1 MFSLIISITIIRDP
15 ISMAETLTQEQ
26 IHNVLLGIKIPPQ
39 PQILVDLQIEQIM
52 PDPDLKRIAGLI
64 RRDVGLAGTI
74 LKVVNSSFYG
84 LSNKITSVDQA
95 VSLIGLDSVIN
106 IINGVSIK
114 SEMSDET
121 ITHMNRF
128 WDTANDIALI
138 ATNIAKMVGYQKPDL
153 AYLLGLFHN
162 AGVPL
167 LMSKFDNYLEVL
179 EQSYGNNSNRIIDI
193 ENDLLNTNHAVVGY
207 YIAKSWNLPKVLC
220 EAIADH
226 HNCERHFLG
235 KQQIESDAKTLL
247 AILKLAEHV
256 CGSYKILGNQDVDF
270 EWDLIGREVLTHL
283 GLGQYDVELLE
294 ANLDEMGISVKNYAF

>member
-1 MFSLIISITIIRDP
+1 
-15 ISMAETLTQEQ
+15 MAEALTQEQ
-26 IHNVLLGIKIPPQ
+26 ITKVLHGIKIPPQ

-52 PDPDLKRIAGLI
+52 PDPDLKQIAKLI
-64 RRDVGLAGTI
+64 SRDVGLAGTI

-84 LSNKITSVDQA
+84 LSNKITSVNQA

-128 WDTANDIALI
+128 WDTANDIAMI
-138 ATNIAKMVGYQKPDL
+138 ATNVAKMVGFQKPDL

-167 LMSKFDNYLEVL
+167 LMNRFDNYLEVI
-179 EQSYGNNSNRIIDI
+179 EQSYGNDSDRIIDI
-193 ENDLLNTNHAVVGY
+193 ENNLLNTNHAVVGY
-207 YIAKSWNLPKVLC
+207 YIAKSWNLPKILC
-220 EAIADH
+220 EAIAEH
-226 HNCERHFLG
+226 HNCERLFLG
-235 KQQIESDAKTLL
+235 NHQADSESKTLL

-256 CGSYKILGNQDVDF
+256 CGSYKILGNQAVDF
-270 EWDLIGREVLTHL
+270 EWELIGQEVLTHL
-283 GLGQYDVELLE
+283 GLGEYDVEQLE
-294 ANLDEMGISVKNYAF
+294 ANLEEMGISVKNYAF

>member
-1 MFSLIISITIIRDP
+1 
-15 ISMAETLTQEQ
+15 MAETLTQEQ
-26 IHNVLLGIKIPPQ
+26 ISNVLMGIKIPPQ

-52 PDPDLKRIAGLI
+52 PDPDLKRIAALI

-84 LSNKITSVDQA
+84 LRNKIASVDQA
-95 VSLIGLDSVIN
+95 VSLIGLDSIIN

-128 WDTANDIALI
+128 WDTANDIAMI
-138 ATNIAKMVGYQKPDL
+138 ATNIAKMVGFPKPDL

-162 AGVPL
+162 VGVPL
-167 LMSKFDNYLEVL
+167 LMRRFDNYLEVL
-179 EQSYGNNSNRIIDI
+179 EHSYGNNSDRIIDI
-193 ENDLLNTNHAVVGY
+193 ENDVLKTNHAVVGY
-207 YIAKSWNLPKVLC
+207 YIAKSWNLPKILC
-220 EAIADH
+220 EAIAEH
-226 HNCERHFLG
+226 HSCERCFLG
-235 KQQIESDAKTLL
+235 KQHTESKTKTLL

-256 CGSYKILGNQDVDF
+256 CGSYKILGNQEVDF
-270 EWDLIGREVLTHL
+270 EWELIGDEVLTHL
-283 GLGQYDVELLE
+283 GLGEYDVEQLE